1 MSTCISRHGEWSD
14 HILDDAYTC
23 TRCLVLDED
32 ALVDE
37 LRRVRRLH
45 DDAVAGVEEWRRTSD
60 IHLAAMEAARPVVE
74 AAAEITA
81 SGDMP
86 TTLMWVRLATAVD
99 LYRSATSD
107 HPSTTEEKP

>member
-1 MSTCISRHGEWSD
+1 VTRFDQCTV
-14 HILDDAYTC
+14 TC
-23 TRCLVLDED
+23 TTDCGHCKGDPVG
-32 ALVDE
+32 ALRTDLE
-37 LRRVRRLH
+37 RLARRL
-45 DDAVAGVEEWRRTSD
+45 AGRFEETE
-60 IHLAAMEAARPVVE
+60 HLRAELEAARPVVE
-74 AAAEITA
+74 AAAEITT